1 MGPENAS
8 AIRAVSVEWG
18 MESTFSAL
26 LGELQQEWTPLPD
39 KPEETPEL
47 ALRALW
53 HAANGKF
60 VSVDRAARD
69 QLPLLDDGAL
79 GRLRALLER
88 RMAGTPL
95 AHLTQR
101 QTFLG
106 LEYLAGPDALIPRRE
121 TEILGRAALTKLDR
135 LARERGPLR
144 VLDVCTGSGNLALA
158 YAWYV
163 PAAQVHAS
171 DICHQALDLARRNRT
186 HFGLDARVQLLQGDL
201 MEPFNTPQFIG
212 KCDFVSANPP
222 YISAAKVGEMHPE
235 ISRFEPAAAFNG
247 GAYGVSI
254 LKRLLVGAAQ
264 FLKPDSWFGVEV
276 GRGQGAG
283 VERQL
288 RNNPA
293 FVEVETFRDGGGEVR
308 AVFAKTA

>member
-1 MGPENAS
+1 VTVVGDGTTPLNAAMEN
-8 AIRAVSVEWG
+8 
-18 MESTFSAL
+18 TFSAL
-26 LGELQQEWTPLPD
+26 LDELEQDWTPLPD

-53 HAANGKF
+53 HAAHGKP
-60 VSVDRAARD
+60 VSVDRAGQDR
-69 QLPLLDDGAL
+69 LPPLDDGAL
-79 GRLRALLER
+79 GRLRALLDR
-88 RMAGTPL
+88 RKAGTPL

-121 TEILGRAALTKLDR
+121 TEILGRAAMAKLNR

-163 PAAQVHAS
+163 PTAQVYAS
-171 DICHQALDLARRNRT
+171 DICHQALDLARRNRS

-201 MEPFNTPQFIG
+201 MEPFASPHFLGQ
-212 KCDFVSANPP
+212 CDFVSANPP
-222 YISAAKVGEMHPE
+222 YISAAKVEEMHPE
-235 ISRFEPAAAFNG
+235 ISRHEPAAAFNG

-254 LKRLLVGAAQ
+254 LKRLLVGAAR

-283 VERQL
+283 VVRQL

-293 FVEVETFRDGGGEVR
+293 FAEVETFRDGSGEVR
-308 AVFAKTA
+308 AVFARTA

>member
-1 MGPENAS
+1 MG
-8 AIRAVSVEWG
+8 G
-18 MESTFSAL
+18 MQSTFTAL
-26 LGELQQEWTPLPD
+26 LDELEQAWTPLPD

-53 HAANGKF
+53 HAANGKP

-69 QLPLLDDGAL
+69 LLPPLDDGAFE
-79 GRLRALLER
+79 RLRGLLER
-88 RMAGTPL
+88 RKAGTPL

-101 QTFLG
+101 QNFLG

-121 TEILGRAALTKLDR
+121 TEILGRAALAKLNR

-163 PAAQVHAS
+163 PRARVYAS
-171 DICHQALDLARRNRT
+171 DICRQALQLARRNRE
-186 HFGLDARVQLLQGDL
+186 HLRLDSRVQFLQGDL
-201 MEPFNTPQFIG
+201 LEPFESDHFLG
-212 KCDFVSANPP
+212 GCDFVSANPP
-222 YISAAKVGEMHPE
+222 YISAAKVEEMHPE
-235 ISRFEPAAAFNG
+235 ISRYEPAAAFNG
-247 GAYGVSI
+247 GVYGVSI
-254 LKRLLVGAAQ
+254 LKRLLSGAAR
-264 FLKPDSWFGVEV
+264 FLKPHSWFGVEV

-283 VERQL
+283 VVRQL

-293 FVEVETFRDGGGEVR
+293 FAEVETFRDGSGEVR
-308 AVFAKTA
+308 AVLAKSA

>member
-1 MGPENAS
+1 MQN
-8 AIRAVSVEWG
+8 
-18 MESTFSAL
+18 TFTAL
-26 LGELQQEWTPLPD
+26 LDELEQDWKPLPD

-53 HAANGKF
+53 HAAHGNP

-69 QLPLLDDGAL
+69 RLPPLDQGAL
-79 GRLRALLER
+79 NRLRELLAR
-88 RMAGTPL
+88 RRAGTPL

-106 LEYLAGPDALIPRRE
+106 LEYLSGPDALIPRRE
-121 TEILGRAALTKLDR
+121 TEILGRAALGKLDR

-163 PAAQVHAS
+163 PAVHVYAS
-171 DICHQALDLARRNRT
+171 DLCPQAVSLARRNRA
-186 HFGLDARVQLLQGDL
+186 HLGLDERVQVVQGDL
-201 MEPFNTPQFIG
+201 LEPFDSPQFLG
-212 KCDFVSANPP
+212 QCDFVSANPP
-222 YISAAKVGEMHPE
+222 YISAAKVDEMPAE
-235 ISRFEPAAAFNG
+235 IARFEPAAAFNG
-247 GAYGVSI
+247 GVYGVSI
-254 LKRLLVGAAQ
+254 LKRLLAGAAR
-264 FLKPDSWFGVEV
+264 FLKPHSWFGVEV

-283 VERQL
+283 VVRQL

-293 FVEVETFRDGGGEVR
+293 FAEVETFRDGSGDVR
-308 AVFAKTA
+308 AVFARTA